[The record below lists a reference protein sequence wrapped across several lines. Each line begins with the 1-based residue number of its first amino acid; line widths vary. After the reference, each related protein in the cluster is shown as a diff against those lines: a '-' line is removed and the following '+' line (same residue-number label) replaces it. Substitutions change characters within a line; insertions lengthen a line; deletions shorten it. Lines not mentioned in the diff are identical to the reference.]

1 MNAHE
6 RREFVRSH
14 RIGVLGYSRRDHGPA
29 MTVVYYVM
37 EGDDILIST
46 MAERAKAKAVA
57 RNPKVSFCVLDE
69 KWPPT
74 YLLVYANARIVTG
87 FDAVV
92 DLRMRIA
99 GLMAEQP
106 IPESHRPDI
115 AESSRREK
123 RIMLRLAPY
132 MTFESPPR
140 HVYKPDDVKG
150 LTHDLGNSLPW
161 NASP

>member
-1 MNAHE
+1 MNARE
-6 RREFVRSH
+6 RRDFVRSH
-14 RIGVLGYSRRDHGPA
+14 RIAIFGYGRRDHGPA

-37 EGDDILIST
+37 DGDDILVST

-57 RNPKVSFCVLDE
+57 RNPRVSLCVLDE
-69 KWPPT
+69 KWPPA
-74 YLLVYANARIVTG
+74 YLLLYGNSKIVTG

-99 GLMAEQP
+99 GLMAGEP
-106 IPESHRPDI
+106 IPESHRPHV
-115 AESSRREK
+115 AETTRREK
-123 RIMLRLAPY
+123 RVMLRITPY

-150 LTHDLGNSLPW
+150 LTHGLGQSLPW
-161 NASP
+161 DASP

>member
-1 MNAHE
+1 
-6 RREFVRSH
+6 
-14 RIGVLGYSRRDHGPA
+14 
-29 MTVVYYVM
+29 
-37 EGDDILIST
+37 

-69 KWPPT
+69 KWPPS
-74 YLLVYANARIVTG
+74 YLLVYANARIVTD

-92 DLRMRIA
+92 DLRMQIA
-99 GLMAEQP
+99 GLMAQQP
-106 IPESHRPDI
+106 IPESHRQDI
-115 AESSRREK
+115 AETSRREK
-123 RIMLRLAPY
+123 RIMLRLTPY

-161 NASP
+161 AGY